1 MAERSGLTALIT
13 GASAGLGRDFAR
25 LFAADGHDVVLVAR
39 RRDKLE
45 ELAAELERDASIR
58 AHVLAADLSD
68 RTAPV
73 QIHDHLHA
81 NGVEIE
87 FLVNNAGFGS
97 TGRFAELDA
106 ARELDMI
113 TVNVGAL
120 THLTRLFVPG
130 MIARGRGRILNV
142 GSTAGFQAG
151 PFMATYYAT
160 KAYVNHFSEALAHEL
175 ADTGVTVTVSCP
187 GPTAT
192 EFGAVAGND
201 KSELFARSVASSE
214 GVAREAYRAMMKGKR
229 MIVHGAR
236 NRFLVQALR
245 VSPRRLVHGIAAKL
259 NQTAR

>member
-39 RRDKLE
+39 RRDKLD
-45 ELAAELERDASIR
+45 ELAAELERDAGVT
-58 AHVLAADLSD
+58 AHVLPADLTD

-73 QIHDHLHA
+73 EIHDHLQA
-81 NGVEIE
+81 NGVAIE

-106 ARELDMI
+106 QRELDMI
-113 TVNVGAL
+113 AVNITAL
-120 THLTRLFVPG
+120 THLTRLLLPS
-130 MIARGRGRILNV
+130 MIERGHGRILNV

-151 PFMATYYAT
+151 PYMATYYAT

-175 ADTGVTVTVSCP
+175 AGTGVTVTVSCP
-187 GPTAT
+187 GATAT
-192 EFGAVAGND
+192 EFAGIAGND
-201 KSELFARSVASSE
+201 KSQLFAAA
-214 GVAREAYRAMMKGKR
+214 VARSEDVARAAYQAMMKGKR

-236 NRFLVQALR
+236 NRILVQALR
-245 VSPRRLVHGIAAKL
+245 VAPRRMVHGIAAKL
-259 NQTAR
+259 NQKAQ